1 MSNYAKNKA
10 LKIGSIAALLW
21 FLLRKA
27 GTSAP
32 IPGNTYGAPFAFGGG
47 NFKGMPVK
55 WVYFKKDYPLQV
67 TLKPNAREN
76 DIFTVK
82 DATTNKDFIPAQN
95 ETIGTVIRAVQD
107 TGDKNLIWFQVKP
120 TFRVKY
126 KSNLTNFWVPTFNDG
141 KSTELFKIG

>member
-1 MSNYAKNKA
+1 MSNNTKDKA
-10 LKIGSIAALLW
+10 FKIGGIALVLW

-32 IPGNTYGAPFAFGGG
+32 IPGDTYGAPFSIGGG

-55 WVYFKKDYPLQV
+55 WVYFNKDYPLQV
-67 TLKPNAREN
+67 TLKPDAREN

-82 DATTNKDFIPAQN
+82 DNSTGQNFVPAQN
-95 ETIGTVIRAVQD
+95 ETIGTVIRAYQD

-126 KSNLTNFWVPTFNDG
+126 KSQLTNFWVATFNDG
-141 KSTELFKIG
+141 KTKEFFKVG